1 MNTRM
6 NQELAQLLPTE
17 LISACQTAEFSK
29 GKLLFSEGQKPHW
42 MFYVTC
48 GEIALIRHG
57 VEGETAYLQRQQNG
71 FVGEASLVSD
81 RYHCHAIALV
91 HSEIIKVPIHELKV
105 WLSRDTEFSMRW
117 IKMLSAEVRRVR
129 LQNERLCLTTVR
141 GRLLHLLD
149 TESTE
154 GVYRLKGSIKLLAQ
168 QLAVSYEALYRCL
181 AALEKEGQLVRA
193 EKIISLSN
201 KNTKT
206 LSI

>member
-1 MNTRM
+1 MNRCI

-17 LISACQTAEFSK
+17 LVSACRAMAFSK
-29 GKLLFSEGQKPHW
+29 GELLFAEGKKPLW

-57 VEGETAYLQRQQNG
+57 VEGETAYLQRQQKG

-81 RYHCHAIALV
+81 RYHCHAIALA
-91 HSEIIKVPIHELKV
+91 HSDIIKVPIHELKV
-105 WLSRDTEFSMRW
+105 WLSRDAEFSMRW

-149 TESTE
+149 TESTV
-154 GVYRLKGSIKLLAQ
+154 GIYRLQGSIKLLAK

-181 AALEKEGQLVRA
+181 ATLEKEGQIVRA
-193 EKIISLSN
+193 EKTISLST
-201 KNTKT
+201 KNTK
-206 LSI
+206 